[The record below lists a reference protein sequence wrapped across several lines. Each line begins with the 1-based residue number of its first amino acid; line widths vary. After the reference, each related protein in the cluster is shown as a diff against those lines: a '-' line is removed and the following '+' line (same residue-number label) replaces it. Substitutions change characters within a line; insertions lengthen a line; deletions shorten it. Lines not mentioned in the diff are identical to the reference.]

1 MSLKNRKL
9 LKKDID
15 KIKLGNLELSFLD
28 RVKGNYEKKYSLLK
42 KKLLNVIDENIALEE
57 IKEKYLQKMGNIEQF
72 NDFLE
77 EEMKVK
83 LFDNLQF
90 YPSIIN
96 HRVQARTVVDT
107 EINQVMAVLENKSMS
122 IINSIYFPTIENV
135 NKISK
140 GKELLDYFKMLIEI
154 EKDYSNIYRY
164 ENIILSKILFD
175 NPIIDFNKGK
185 KSMEV
190 VDDVYV
196 FLENGFGISSVINLR
211 NNKISDLEEKV
222 KNIALREEKTRD

>member
-9 LKKDID
+9 FKKNID
-15 KIKLGNLELSFLD
+15 KIKLGYLELSFLD
-28 RVKGNYEKKYSLLK
+28 RVKGNYEKRYSLLK
-42 KKLLNVIDENIALEE
+42 KKLLAVIDENIALEE
-57 IKEKYLQKMGNIEQF
+57 IKEKYLQKMENIEEY

-107 EINQVMAVLENKSMS
+107 EVNKVMSVLENKSMN
-122 IINSIYFPTIENV
+122 IINSIYFPTIEKI
-135 NKISK
+135 NKISN
-140 GKELLDYFKMLIEI
+140 GKELLEYFKMLIEI

-190 VDDVYV
+190 VDGVYD
-196 FLENGFGISSVINLR
+196 FLENGFGISSIISLRDSKIN
-211 NNKISDLEEKV
+211 DLEEKV
-222 KNIALREEKTRD
+222 NNIALTKEKTRD